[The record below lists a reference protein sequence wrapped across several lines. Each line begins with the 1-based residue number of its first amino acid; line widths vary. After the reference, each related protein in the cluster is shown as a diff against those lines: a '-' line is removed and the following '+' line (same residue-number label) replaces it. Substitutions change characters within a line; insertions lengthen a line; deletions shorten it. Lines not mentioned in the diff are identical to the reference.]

1 MEIQVYERPN
11 LLWEAADLLCAYVN
25 RVSPEKL
32 TSNRPYCIPTPI
44 VAELMEQVCS
54 HVDRKD
60 TWVRFFFEGFPMRV
74 PSSDELQTASLGCI
88 LVRNALGGRDCDLME
103 CRKVLHDRDLENH
116 ADKPVGIN
124 AVLAH
129 GIDTLA
135 AEDYQPISL
144 LLRKVDMPEELRL
157 SLTEALSNYH
167 RYVDLLCDL
176 LEPLAQRLEPLLTPW
191 VENLRPRV
199 EQWRSILETEEGLR
213 EFCFRMNLSVDGL
226 ERVQMSLHLF
236 YPDVSVS
243 WCAIQ
248 SKICRFS
255 AGLQHLPLQDEQ
267 DELGEI
273 EMTALRL
280 LSGADRIKML
290 RAMSGRV
297 MTQKEIALELGI
309 NSGTVFRD
317 LNNLVLAHLVRIV
330 HDGSYRGY
338 TTNLDFLDRVTAH
351 LNRYIRN
358 AN

>member
-11 LLWEAADLLCAYVN
+11 LLWEVADLLCAYVN

-32 TSNRPYCIPTPI
+32 TSNRPYCIPAPI

-54 HVDRKD
+54 HVDRND
-60 TWVRFFFEGFPMRV
+60 IWVRFFFEGFPMST
-74 PSSDELQTASLGCI
+74 PSSNEMQTVSLGCI

-103 CRKVLHDRDLENH
+103 CRKILHDRDLENH
-116 ADKPVGIN
+116 MDKPVGIN

-135 AEDYQPISL
+135 VEDFQPISQ
-144 LLRKVDMPEELRL
+144 LLRKVEMPEELRL
-157 SLTEALSNYH
+157 PLTEALSNYH

-199 EQWRSILETEEGLR
+199 EQWRSILQTEEGLR
-213 EFCFRMNLSVDGL
+213 EFCFRMNLNMDGL
-226 ERVQMSLHLF
+226 ERIQMSLHLF

-243 WCAIQ
+243 WCMMQ
-248 SKICRFS
+248 SKICYFS
-255 AGLQHLPLQDEQ
+255 AGLQHLPLQDEK

-273 EMTALRL
+273 EMAALRL

-297 MTQKEIALELGI
+297 MTQKEVALELGI

-317 LNNLVLAHLVRIV
+317 LNNLVMAHLVRIV
-330 HDGSYRGY
+330 HDGNYRGY
-338 TTNLDFLDRVTAH
+338 TTNLDYLDRVTAH

-358 AN
+358 GN